1 MFISNPIICYW
12 NKKLLISYEGPLPI
26 ANVKRSRATFHELI
40 AKLYQV
46 TGYEKQYICLMV
58 TDRYPMPKEY
68 IALPVTDQE
77 MMKVCFVVIE
87 HRRNNLELY
96 IDASVE
102 ELSTRKLYQSVTL
115 FPRDDYVTCYG
126 KLIIPI

>member
-1 MFISNPIICYW
+1 
-12 NKKLLISYEGPLPI
+12 
-26 ANVKRSRATFHELI
+26 
-40 AKLYQV
+40 
-46 TGYEKQYICLMV
+46 MV
-58 TDRYPMPKEY
+58 TDRHPMSKEY

-102 ELSTRKLYQSVTL
+102 ELSTRKFVSTNQ
-115 FPRDDYVTCYG
+115 
-126 KLIIPI
+126 